1 MSTAQTDCNVLA
13 ICLHLKI
20 RLQVFVNL
28 RMTVVSVSQTVIVV
42 SHQDICEITT
52 KVLNL
57 WATS

>member
-1 MSTAQTDCNVLA
+1 
-13 ICLHLKI
+13 
-20 RLQVFVNL
+20 
-28 RMTVVSVSQTVIVV
+28 MTVVSVSQTVIVV